1 MQIENLTDLINKTNI
16 RAYVNTTDI
25 VKGKAYDKEKIT
37 FKDSKET
44 KGTYSTLKVFN
55 FEVDSETKPTYY
67 DVSIVIENNK
77 EIVKTICD
85 CKEYR
90 NFQSCKHIGAVF
102 VNYYE
107 TLFKG
112 SIINVHKITEDI
124 LNKFM
129 PDEDTLIKK
138 ELQVELIINVT
149 EKESYYYYYGRTY
162 TDFNIKIMIGEDK
175 LYTLGNHATAFKVAY
190 ENQEG
195 EVYFGKNFTY
205 IPEKYYLSN
214 NSKTIIE
221 SYLDVCEGS
230 YNRNI
235 FAKDFKTFLNKIKNT
250 NFIINNYKIDGIKEG
265 FPISSNLIKNN
276 ESYELDFDLE
286 NIEVLIK
293 NDYEYILYK
302 GNLYHL
308 RKLEQELIDDLM
320 ENKLDKL
327 IISKEKVDAF
337 TKGLLKI
344 VRKNLKIDASV
355 TDITL
360 PKEIS
365 TKLYFDLRSS
375 YILVDALFKYD
386 EKEVNYFDKSNTIL
400 RDIDYETKVIN
411 DILKYG
417 FEIDNNKIIL
427 KDIEKEVEFLENGL
441 ENLATK
447 YEIFTTEKFKGINIK
462 KKTSVTSMFGI
473 GQDNILSYTFSLG
486 DINSN
491 ELVNIFE
498 EIKNK
503 KKYYRLKNGDI
514 LNLEDES
521 LKELSDLKDDL
532 ELSDAEIIA
541 GHGAILKYRAIYLD
555 SLKNT
560 KYNIIKTDNLFDNF
574 IDKFYKFKDI
584 NLTLPKDEL
593 KILRDYQVTGVKW
606 LYTLAKTGFGG
617 ILADEMGLGKTI
629 QVIYYIKQM
638 LKDNENNKF
647 LIVVPTSLAYNW
659 DHEFDSFGSNIKR
672 KICVGNKDKRTKIL
686 SDLNDTNVIITT
698 YGLLREDEELY
709 NNLNF
714 NTMVIDEAQNIK
726 NNMAGITKVVKK
738 VNAETKFALT
748 GTPLENSIL
757 ELWSIFDFIMPGYL
771 ASLTKFQSKYKI
783 KDFDEDSEILIKGLS
798 KQINPFILRRKK
810 QDVVKELPDKLIN
823 DIYIELKD
831 EQKKLYVAEL
841 ERVKEEMEK
850 IIETEGM
857 NKARFLILQLLTKLR
872 QICIDPSIV
881 YDNYKDGSNKLE
893 QLESIVNEYIK
904 NNHKILIFSS
914 FKTALNIVKEKLN
927 KAKIKTYMIDGSVPA
942 KDRIEMVD
950 NFNNN
955 DDVKVFLIMLKSGGT
970 GLNLATADVVIHLD
984 LWWNPQAENQ
994 ATDRAHR
1001 IGQKNTVEVIHLI
1014 TKGTIEEKILEL
1026 QNKKRILSD
1035 KLIDGEIRDKNILSE
1050 LTKEDIKNLLSYE
1063 IKIKKRMLI

>member
-25 VKGKAYDKEKIT
+25 VKGKSYDKEKIT

-67 DVSIVIENNK
+67 DVSIVIEDNK

-129 PDEDTLIKK
+129 PDEDILIKK

-205 IPEKYYLSN
+205 IPEKYYLSS

-250 NFIINNYKIDGIKEG
+250 NFIINNYKIEGIKEG

-427 KDIEKEVEFLENGL
+427 KNIEKEVEFLENGL

-584 NLTLPKDEL
+584 NLTLTKDEL

-647 LIVVPTSLAYNW
+647 LIVVPTSLSYNW

-1063 IKIKKRMLI
+1063 NRD

>member
-1 MQIENLTDLINKTNI
+1 M
-16 RAYVNTTDI
+16 
-25 VKGKAYDKEKIT
+25 
-37 FKDSKET
+37 
-44 KGTYSTLKVFN
+44 
-55 FEVDSETKPTYY
+55 
-67 DVSIVIENNK
+67 
-77 EIVKTICD
+77 
-85 CKEYR
+85 
-90 NFQSCKHIGAVF
+90 
-102 VNYYE
+102 
-107 TLFKG
+107 
-112 SIINVHKITEDI
+112 
-124 LNKFM
+124 
-129 PDEDTLIKK
+129 
-138 ELQVELIINVT
+138 
-149 EKESYYYYYGRTY
+149 
-162 TDFNIKIMIGEDK
+162 
-175 LYTLGNHATAFKVAY
+175 
-190 ENQEG
+190 
-195 EVYFGKNFTY
+195 YFGKNFTY
-205 IPEKYYLSN
+205 IPEKYYLSS

-250 NFIINNYKIDGIKEG
+250 NFIINNYKIEGIKEG

-375 YILVDALFKYD
+375 YILVDSLFKYD

-593 KILRDYQVTGVKW
+593 KILRDYQVTEVKW

-686 SDLNDTNVIITT
+686 RNLNDTNVIITT

-1063 IKIKKRMLI
+1063 NKD

>member
-205 IPEKYYLSN
+205 IPEKYYLSS

-250 NFIINNYKIDGIKEG
+250 NFIINNYKIEGIKEG

-686 SDLNDTNVIITT
+686 RNLNDTNVIITT

-857 NKARFLILQLLTKLR
+857 NKARFLILQLITKLR

-1063 IKIKKRMLI
+1063 NKD

>member
-672 KICVGNKDKRTKIL
+672 KICVGNKDKRTKML
-686 SDLNDTNVIITT
+686 RNLNDTNVIITT

-738 VNAETKFALT
+738 INAETKFALT

-1063 IKIKKRMLI
+1063 NKD

>member
-67 DVSIVIENNK
+67 DVSIVIEDNK

-205 IPEKYYLSN
+205 IPEKYYLSS

-250 NFIINNYKIDGIKEG
+250 NFIINNYKIEGIKEG

-293 NDYEYILYK
+293 NDYEYIIYK

-647 LIVVPTSLAYNW
+647 LIVVPTSLSYNW

-686 SDLNDTNVIITT
+686 RNLNDTNVIITT

-1063 IKIKKRMLI
+1063 NRD

>member
-67 DVSIVIENNK
+67 DVSIVIEDNK

-672 KICVGNKDKRTKIL
+672 KICVGNKDKRTKML
-686 SDLNDTNVIITT
+686 RNLNDTNVIITT

-1063 IKIKKRMLI
+1063 NKD

>member
-25 VKGKAYDKEKIT
+25 VKGKTYDKEKIT

-67 DVSIVIENNK
+67 DVSIVIEDNK

-129 PDEDTLIKK
+129 PDENTLIKK

-205 IPEKYYLSN
+205 IPEKYYLSS

-250 NFIINNYKIDGIKEG
+250 NFIINNYKIEGIKEG

-427 KDIEKEVEFLENGL
+427 KNIEKEVEFLENGL

-686 SDLNDTNVIITT
+686 RNLNDTNVIITT

-841 ERVKEEMEK
+841 ERVKEEMKK

-1063 IKIKKRMLI
+1063 NKD

>member
-25 VKGKAYDKEKIT
+25 VKGKSYDKEKIT

-205 IPEKYYLSN
+205 IPEKYYLSS

-250 NFIINNYKIDGIKEG
+250 NFIINNYKIEGIKEG

-427 KDIEKEVEFLENGL
+427 KNIEKEVEFLENGL

-584 NLTLPKDEL
+584 NLTLTKDEL

-686 SDLNDTNVIITT
+686 RNLNDTNVIITT

-1063 IKIKKRMLI
+1063 NKD

>member
-25 VKGKAYDKEKIT
+25 VKGKSYDKEKIT

-129 PDEDTLIKK
+129 PDENTLIKK

-205 IPEKYYLSN
+205 IPEKYYLSS

-250 NFIINNYKIDGIKEG
+250 NFIINNYKIEGIKEG
-265 FPISSNLIKNN
+265 FPISSNLIKKN

-427 KDIEKEVEFLENGL
+427 KNIEKEVEFLENGL
-441 ENLATK
+441 KNLATK

-686 SDLNDTNVIITT
+686 RNLNDTNVIITT

-738 VNAETKFALT
+738 INAENKFALT

-1063 IKIKKRMLI
+1063 NRD

>member
-25 VKGKAYDKEKIT
+25 VKGKSYDKEKIT

-205 IPEKYYLSN
+205 IPEKYYLSS

-250 NFIINNYKIDGIKEG
+250 NFIINNYKIEGIKEG

-386 EKEVNYFDKSNTIL
+386 
-400 RDIDYETKVIN
+400 
-411 DILKYG
+411 
-417 FEIDNNKIIL
+417 
-427 KDIEKEVEFLENGL
+427 EKEVEFLENGL

-584 NLTLPKDEL
+584 NLTLTKDEL

-647 LIVVPTSLAYNW
+647 LIVVPTSLSYNW

-698 YGLLREDEELY
+698 YGLLSEELY

-1063 IKIKKRMLI
+1063 NRD

>member
-16 RAYVNTTDI
+16 RAYVNTTDT

-67 DVSIVIENNK
+67 DVSIVIEDNK

-129 PDEDTLIKK
+129 PDENTLIKK

-205 IPEKYYLSN
+205 IPEKYYLSS

-250 NFIINNYKIDGIKEG
+250 NFIINNYKIEGIKEG

-286 NIEVLIK
+286 NIEALIK

-574 IDKFYKFKDI
+574 IEKFYKFKDI

-672 KICVGNKDKRTKIL
+672 KICVGNKDKRTKML

-738 VNAETKFALT
+738 INAENKFALT

-927 KAKIKTYMIDGSVPA
+927 KAKIKTYMIDGSVQA

-1063 IKIKKRMLI
+1063 NKD

>member
-25 VKGKAYDKEKIT
+25 VKGKVYDKEKIT

-67 DVSIVIENNK
+67 DVSIVIEDNK

-85 CKEYR
+85 CKQYR

-124 LNKFM
+124 LNKFI
-129 PDEDTLIKK
+129 PNEDTLIKK
-138 ELQVELIINVT
+138 ELQVELVINVT
-149 EKESYYYYYGRTY
+149 EKESYYYYYGNTF

-205 IPEKYYLSN
+205 IPEKYYLSS

-250 NFIINNYKIDGIKEG
+250 NFIINNYKIEGIKEG

-327 IISKEKVDAF
+327 IISKEKVDTF

-355 TDITL
+355 NDITL

-462 KKTSVTSMFGI
+462 KKTSVSSMFGI

-521 LKELSDLKDDL
+521 LKELSNLKDDL

-584 NLTLPKDEL
+584 NLTLSKDEL

-738 VNAETKFALT
+738 INAETKFALT

-950 NFNNN
+950 NFNND

-1063 IKIKKRMLI
+1063 NRD

>member
-221 SYLDVCEGS
+221 LYLDVCEGS

-672 KICVGNKDKRTKIL
+672 KICVGNKDKRTKML
-686 SDLNDTNVIITT
+686 RNLNDTNVIITT

-1063 IKIKKRMLI
+1063 NKD

>member
-67 DVSIVIENNK
+67 DVSIVIEDNK

-205 IPEKYYLSN
+205 IPEKYYLSS

-250 NFIINNYKIDGIKEG
+250 NFIINNYKIEGIKEG

-286 NIEVLIK
+286 NIEALIK

-427 KDIEKEVEFLENGL
+427 KDIEKEVEFIENGL

-584 NLTLPKDEL
+584 NLTLTKDEL

-686 SDLNDTNVIITT
+686 RNLNDTNVIITT

-738 VNAETKFALT
+738 INAENKFALT

-955 DDVKVFLIMLKSGGT
+955 DGVKVFLIMLKSGGT

-1063 IKIKKRMLI
+1063 NKD

>member
-25 VKGKAYDKEKIT
+25 VKGKSYDKEKIT

-205 IPEKYYLSN
+205 IPEKYYLSS

-250 NFIINNYKIDGIKEG
+250 NFIINNYKIEGIKEG

-427 KDIEKEVEFLENGL
+427 KNIEKEVEFLENGL

-584 NLTLPKDEL
+584 NLTLTKDEL

-647 LIVVPTSLAYNW
+647 LIVVPTSLSYNW

-1035 KLIDGEIRDKNILSE
+1035 KLIDGEIRDKNILSK

-1063 IKIKKRMLI
+1063 NRD

>member
-205 IPEKYYLSN
+205 IPEKYYLSS

-250 NFIINNYKIDGIKEG
+250 NFIINNYKIEGIKEG

-327 IISKEKVDAF
+327 IISKEKIDAF

-593 KILRDYQVTGVKW
+593 KILRDYQLTGVKW

-686 SDLNDTNVIITT
+686 RNLNDTNVIITT

-738 VNAETKFALT
+738 INAETKFALT

-1063 IKIKKRMLI
+1063 NKD

>member
-25 VKGKAYDKEKIT
+25 VKGKVYDKEKIT

-67 DVSIVIENNK
+67 DVSIVIEDNK

-85 CKEYR
+85 CKQYR

-124 LNKFM
+124 LNKFI
-129 PDEDTLIKK
+129 PNEDTLIKK
-138 ELQVELIINVT
+138 ELQVELVINVT
-149 EKESYYYYYGRTY
+149 EKESYYYYYGNTF

-205 IPEKYYLSN
+205 IPEKYYLSS

-250 NFIINNYKIDGIKEG
+250 NFIINNYKIEGIKEG

-276 ESYELDFDLE
+276 DSYELDFDLE

-308 RKLEQELIDDLM
+308 RKLEQELIDELM

-327 IISKEKVDAF
+327 IIPKEKVDTF

-355 TDITL
+355 NDITL

-462 KKTSVTSMFGI
+462 KKTSVSSMFGI

-521 LKELSDLKDDL
+521 LKELSNLKEDL

-584 NLTLPKDEL
+584 NLTLSKDEL

-738 VNAETKFALT
+738 IQAEIKFALT

-881 YDNYKDGSNKLE
+881 YDNYNDGSNKLE

-1063 IKIKKRMLI
+1063 NKD

>member
-67 DVSIVIENNK
+67 DVSIVIEDNK

-129 PDEDTLIKK
+129 PDENTLIKK

-205 IPEKYYLSN
+205 IPEKYYLSS

-250 NFIINNYKIDGIKEG
+250 NFIINNYKIEGIKEG

-584 NLTLPKDEL
+584 NLTLTKDEL
-593 KILRDYQVTGVKW
+593 KILRDYQLTGVKW

-1063 IKIKKRMLI
+1063 NKD

>member
-25 VKGKAYDKEKIT
+25 VKGKVYDKEKIT

-67 DVSIVIENNK
+67 DVSIVIEDNK

-85 CKEYR
+85 CKQYR

-124 LNKFM
+124 LNKFI
-129 PDEDTLIKK
+129 PNEDTLIKK
-138 ELQVELIINVT
+138 ELQVELVINVT
-149 EKESYYYYYGRTY
+149 EKESYYYYYGNTF

-205 IPEKYYLSN
+205 IPEKYYLSS

-250 NFIINNYKIDGIKEG
+250 NFIINNYKIEGIKEG

-276 ESYELDFDLE
+276 DSYELDFDLE

-308 RKLEQELIDDLM
+308 RKLEQELIDELM

-327 IISKEKVDAF
+327 IISKEKVDTF

-344 VRKNLKIDASV
+344 VRKNLKIDTSV
-355 TDITL
+355 NDITL

-462 KKTSVTSMFGI
+462 KKTSVSSMFGI

-521 LKELSDLKDDL
+521 LKELSNLKDDL

-584 NLTLPKDEL
+584 NLTLSKDEL
-593 KILRDYQVTGVKW
+593 KVLRDYQVTGVKW

-738 VNAETKFALT
+738 INAETKFALT

-771 ASLTKFQSKYKI
+771 ASLTKFQSRYKI

-881 YDNYKDGSNKLE
+881 YDNYNDGSNKLE

-1063 IKIKKRMLI
+1063 NRD

>member
-25 VKGKAYDKEKIT
+25 VKGKSYDKEKIT

-67 DVSIVIENNK
+67 DVSIVIEDNK

-90 NFQSCKHIGAVF
+90 NFQSCKHMGAVF

-149 EKESYYYYYGRTY
+149 EKECYYYYYGRTY

-205 IPEKYYLSN
+205 IPEKYYLSS

-250 NFIINNYKIDGIKEG
+250 NFIINNYKIEGIKEG

-532 ELSDAEIIA
+532 ELSDTEIIA

-593 KILRDYQVTGVKW
+593 KILRDYQLTGVKW

-686 SDLNDTNVIITT
+686 RNLNDTNVIITT

-1063 IKIKKRMLI
+1063 NKD

>member
-67 DVSIVIENNK
+67 DVSIVIEDNK

-129 PDEDTLIKK
+129 PDENTLIKK

-205 IPEKYYLSN
+205 IPEKYYLSS

-250 NFIINNYKIDGIKEG
+250 NFIINNYKIEGIKEG

-308 RKLEQELIDDLM
+308 RKLEQELINDLI

-574 IDKFYKFKDI
+574 IEKFYKFKDI
-584 NLTLPKDEL
+584 NLTLTKDEL
-593 KILRDYQVTGVKW
+593 KILRDYQLTGVKW

-1063 IKIKKRMLI
+1063 NKD

>member
-67 DVSIVIENNK
+67 DVSIVIEDNK

-129 PDEDTLIKK
+129 PDENTLIKK

-205 IPEKYYLSN
+205 IPEKYYLSS

-250 NFIINNYKIDGIKEG
+250 NFIINNYKIEGIKEG

-686 SDLNDTNVIITT
+686 RNLNDTNVIITT

-1063 IKIKKRMLI
+1063 NKD

>member
-25 VKGKAYDKEKIT
+25 VKGKTYDKEKIT

-129 PDEDTLIKK
+129 PDENTLIKK

-205 IPEKYYLSN
+205 IPEKYYLSS

-593 KILRDYQVTGVKW
+593 KTLRDYQVTGVKW

-686 SDLNDTNVIITT
+686 RNLNDTNVIITT

-738 VNAETKFALT
+738 INAENKFALT

-1063 IKIKKRMLI
+1063 NKD

>member
-205 IPEKYYLSN
+205 IPEKYYLSS

-250 NFIINNYKIDGIKEG
+250 NFIINNYKIEGIKEG

-647 LIVVPTSLAYNW
+647 LIVVPTSLSYNW

-686 SDLNDTNVIITT
+686 RNLNDTNVIITT

-748 GTPLENSIL
+748 GTPLENAIL

-1063 IKIKKRMLI
+1063 NKD

>member
-25 VKGKAYDKEKIT
+25 VKGKSYDKEKIT

-129 PDEDTLIKK
+129 PDENTLIKK

-205 IPEKYYLSN
+205 IPEKYYLSS

-250 NFIINNYKIDGIKEG
+250 NFIINNYKIEGIKEG

-344 VRKNLKIDASV
+344 VRKNLKIDTSV

-375 YILVDALFKYD
+375 YILVDALFNYD

-686 SDLNDTNVIITT
+686 RNLNDTNVIITT

-955 DDVKVFLIMLKSGGT
+955 DGVKVFLIMLKSGGT

-1063 IKIKKRMLI
+1063 NKD

>member
-67 DVSIVIENNK
+67 DVSIVIEDNK

-90 NFQSCKHIGAVF
+90 NFQSCKHIGAAF

-205 IPEKYYLSN
+205 IPEKYYLSS

-250 NFIINNYKIDGIKEG
+250 NFIINNYKIEGIKEG

-286 NIEVLIK
+286 NIEALIK

-447 YEIFTTEKFKGINIK
+447 YEIFTTEKFKGINIR

-593 KILRDYQVTGVKW
+593 KILRDYQLTGVKW

-647 LIVVPTSLAYNW
+647 LIVVPTSLTYNW

-1063 IKIKKRMLI
+1063 NKD

>member
-67 DVSIVIENNK
+67 DVSIVIEDNK

-129 PDEDTLIKK
+129 PDENTLIKK

-205 IPEKYYLSN
+205 IPEKYYLSS

-250 NFIINNYKIDGIKEG
+250 NFIINNYKIEGIKEG

-286 NIEVLIK
+286 NIEALIK

-532 ELSDAEIIA
+532 ELNDAEIIA

-593 KILRDYQVTGVKW
+593 KILRGYQVTGVKW

-647 LIVVPTSLAYNW
+647 LIVVPTSLSYNW

-686 SDLNDTNVIITT
+686 RNLNDTNVIITT

-738 VNAETKFALT
+738 INAETKFALT

-1063 IKIKKRMLI
+1063 NKD

>member
-25 VKGKAYDKEKIT
+25 VKGKTYDKEKIT

-67 DVSIVIENNK
+67 DVSIVIEDNK

-308 RKLEQELIDDLM
+308 RKLEQELINDLI

-672 KICVGNKDKRTKIL
+672 KICVGNKDKRTKML
-686 SDLNDTNVIITT
+686 RNLNDTNVIITT

-738 VNAETKFALT
+738 INAETKFALT

-841 ERVKEEMEK
+841 ERVKEEMEN

-955 DDVKVFLIMLKSGGT
+955 DGVKVFLIMLKSGGT

-1063 IKIKKRMLI
+1063 NKD

>member
-25 VKGKAYDKEKIT
+25 VKGKVYDKEKIT

-67 DVSIVIENNK
+67 DVSIVIEDNK

-85 CKEYR
+85 CKQYR

-124 LNKFM
+124 LNKFI
-129 PDEDTLIKK
+129 PNEDTLIKK
-138 ELQVELIINVT
+138 ELQVELVINVT
-149 EKESYYYYYGRTY
+149 EKESYYYYYGNTF

-175 LYTLGNHATAFKVAY
+175 LYTLGNHITAFKVAY

-205 IPEKYYLSN
+205 IPEKYYLSS

-250 NFIINNYKIDGIKEG
+250 NFIINNYKIEGIKEG

-276 ESYELDFDLE
+276 DSYELDFDLE

-375 YILVDALFKYD
+375 YILVDALFRYD

-738 VNAETKFALT
+738 INAETKFALT

-881 YDNYKDGSNKLE
+881 YDNYNDGSNKLE

-1063 IKIKKRMLI
+1063 NRD